1 VATRRRSDP
10 EEAPMSRRRPA
21 TTPED
26 REDQLIAM
34 AYDLA
39 ERQIEAG
46 TASAQVISHF
56 LKAGTR
62 RERLEQ
68 DKIRN
73 ENILLAARA
82 EAIASQARM
91 EELYSAAIEAMKT
104 YSGRDPDA

>member
-1 VATRRRSDP
+1 
-10 EEAPMSRRRPA
+10 
-21 TTPED
+21 
-26 REDQLIAM
+26 M

>member
-1 VATRRRSDP
+1 
-10 EEAPMSRRRPA
+10 MSRRRPA

-26 REDQLIAM
+26 REDQLIAK
-34 AYDLA
+34 AFDLA

-56 LKAGTR
+56 LRAGTR

-68 DKIRN
+68 EKLAN
-73 ENILLAARA
+73 ENILLQARA

-91 EELYSAAIEAMKT
+91 EELYKDAIEAMKT
-104 YSGRDPDA
+104 YSGRGPDD

>member
-1 VATRRRSDP
+1 
-10 EEAPMSRRRPA
+10 MSRRRPA

>member
-1 VATRRRSDP
+1 
-10 EEAPMSRRRPA
+10 MSRRRPA

-34 AYDLA
+34 AFDLA